1 MKVADPTYGAG
12 TLRPTTRPAGSV
24 CSIPATV
31 TQMNLLRPFEPRL
44 VISPMLSSE
53 KAEQVL
59 QTAEEEFKSGLGVVK
74 VIGTGLGVQKD
85 LHPVYWK
92 LFPFLG
98 KT

>member
-1 MKVADPTYGAG
+1 
-12 TLRPTTRPAGSV
+12 
-24 CSIPATV
+24 
-31 TQMNLLRPFEPRL
+31 MNLLRPFEPRL